1 MSFKQVHM
9 AALAA
14 ALLAGTAGFAYA
26 QSSTPSTAPTKPGVS
41 SQTGPAHGAT
51 TGAAS
56 EEMKKGDTAKDAPK
70 ADATKAE
77 SAKGDAAKTESK
89 GEASKTEKEGK
100 TSETMGGKTN
110 AKAETSPDGATAKAA
125 DGKADTMNKAD
136 TTGKGANDSAASPS
150 SAKAGGNINLTTQ
163 QKTVIKKTVID
174 NKSAPRVTS
183 VNFQINVGTVVPT
196 TVRYAPLPTS
206 IIEIHPAWRGYDYFV
221 YEDQVIIIE
230 PRSHKIVEIIVV
242 S

>member
-1 MSFKQVHM
+1 
-9 AALAA
+9 
-14 ALLAGTAGFAYA
+14 
-26 QSSTPSTAPTKPGVS
+26 
-41 SQTGPAHGAT
+41 
-51 TGAAS
+51 
-56 EEMKKGDTAKDAPK
+56 
-70 ADATKAE
+70 
-77 SAKGDAAKTESK
+77 
-89 GEASKTEKEGK
+89 
-100 TSETMGGKTN
+100 MGGKTN
-110 AKAETSPDGATAKAA
+110 AKAETSPDGAKAKAA
-125 DGKADTMNKAD
+125 DGKTDTMNKAD

-230 PRSHKIVEIIVV
+230 PHSHKIVEIIVV

>member
-41 SQTGPAHGAT
+41 SQAGPAHGAT

-70 ADATKAE
+70 AG
-77 SAKGDAAKTESK
+77 SPKGDAAKTESK

-100 TSETMGGKTN
+100 SSETMGGKTN
-110 AKAETSPDGATAKAA
+110 AKAETSPDGAKAKAA
-125 DGKADTMNKAD
+125 DGKTDTMNKAD
-136 TTGKGANDSAASPS
+136 TTGKGANDSAPRLRPRPVRCCALRGRWARSMRSP
-150 SAKAGGNINLTTQ
+150 
-163 QKTVIKKTVID
+163 
-174 NKSAPRVTS
+174 P
-183 VNFQINVGTVVPT
+183 
-196 TVRYAPLPTS
+196 
-206 IIEIHPAWRGYDYFV
+206 
-221 YEDQVIIIE
+221 
-230 PRSHKIVEIIVV
+230 
-242 S
+242 